1 MKKKV
6 KENSILNES
15 NDKISNSFSW
25 LLEFSKKVVFWCFIL
40 YVISMIYIM
49 VLLYLHYLNGETSGF
64 ELFISETNTT
74 FKLVVGSYV
83 LKAMLENVIK
93 IGGSK
98 YKDLVEIKHKLYK
111 EVISKETGV
120 DLSDIKMDN
129 TDITNNDNIEEDTQ
143 NYG

>member
-1 MKKKV
+1 MKKKD
-6 KENSILNES
+6 KEAIDNAN
-15 NDKISNSFSW
+15 NKITNNFNW
-25 LLEFSKKVVFWCFIL
+25 LMEFSKKVVFWCFII
-40 YVISMIYIM
+40 YVISTIFIIA
-49 VLLYLHYLNGETSGF
+49 LLYLNHLNGETAGF

-83 LKAMLENVIK
+83 LKAMLENVVK

-98 YKDLVEIKHKLYK
+98 YKDLVEIKHRLYK
-111 EVISKETGV
+111 EVINKETGV

-129 TDITNNDNIEEDTQ
+129 TNSADNNNIEEETK